1 MLDATIEAAPE
12 FPALDP
18 GLTLLKTDDRAA
30 EALHSLVLDHLLLNE
45 TEAVWVDA
53 RNNAT
58 TQPLAK
64 LAPSMQLLDRVNV
77 ARAFTAFQH
86 FGIIDDLPPAISDDV
101 SLLVLPAIDWFYAG
115 DDLHSGEGE
124 KMLTAILE
132 RVQCLA
138 EQRELPVLITRHE
151 QTGVSCHVTEYT
163 DAQLECTLTQ
173 FGPRF
178 TGTDFETLLFECPGG
193 VQTTLAFWRRILQHR
208 HESSLETPMEG
219 IAVGSD

>member
-18 GLTLLKTDDRAA
+18 GLTLLETDDRAA

-64 LAPSMQLLDRVNV
+64 LAPSMRVLDRIDV
-77 ARAFTAFQH
+77 ARAFTPFQH

-101 SLLVLPAIDWFYAG
+101 SLLVLPAVDWFYTG
-115 DDLHSGEGE
+115 DDLRRGEGE
-124 KMLTAILE
+124 EMLTAVLE

-138 EQRELPVLITRHE
+138 EQRDLPVLITRHG
-151 QTGVSCHVTEYT
+151 QAGVNCPVTEYT
-163 DAQLECTLTQ
+163 DARLTCTLTQ

-178 TGTDFETLLFECPGG
+178 TGSEFETLLFECPGG
-193 VQTTLAFWRRILQHR
+193 VQTTLAFWRRVLQHR
-208 HESSLETPMEG
+208 HESSLETPTEG
-219 IAVGSD
+219 IAIGSN